1 MYEIKTKFGLY
12 NTWLYIS
19 FIYVKNACTLLNITY
34 LYNLQG
40 VLYLSLWLYPLH
52 INSFYFLSR
61 QLVKPATHVSE
72 LVHNIYQYMSLSP
85 EQATNKHQ
93 KMKEEKEVHLTCM
106 LNEAQE
112 AWYVYDCE
120 FVTIS
125 LKPDFSTSIFALLDK
140 N

>member
-1 MYEIKTKFGLY
+1 MRDKDKVWPLQYLTIL
-12 NTWLYIS
+12 S
-19 FIYVKNACTLLNITY
+19 FIQVKNACTLLNITY
-34 LYNLQG
+34 LYNLQW
-40 VLYLSLWLYPLH
+40 VLYLSMT
-52 INSFYFLSR
+52 LSPTHY
-61 QLVKPATHVSE
+61 QLLLFVTPVGKTCNTCEWIST
-72 LVHNIYQYMSLSP
+72 HNIYQYMSHSP
-85 EQATNKHQ
+85 KQATNKHQ